1 MVSSDCLE
9 FKKILIFKSCT
20 DLCRKD
26 RRVSEPMGVDKRGV
40 SRGKCNQCNECEE
53 YETNSSSVLCEY
65 CGHRPVKHEVISS
78 SRARAGL
85 ELEPPEKW
93 AKSAKEG
100 EEVIIVDNVEVCEND
115 KEHTEDDLVSKL

>member
-1 MVSSDCLE
+1 
-9 FKKILIFKSCT
+9 
-20 DLCRKD
+20 
-26 RRVSEPMGVDKRGV
+26 MGVDKRGV

-53 YETNSSSVLCEY
+53 YESNSSSVLCEY
-65 CGHRPVKHEVISS
+65 CGHRPVQHEVISS